1 MSWILRVV
9 VVFGLIGGGLYLFAG
24 ADPSTT
30 RPSAAQAPT
39 AAPLPPAVS
48 RPAAGVVTNRTGRP
62 PEAPFEIVTSP
73 GADYF
78 LKLVEAGTGQD
89 ALTIYVRGGERLEV
103 TAPLGSYRMRYAA
116 GETWRGETH
125 LFGPGDLTSYNGSE
139 SVFTF
144 EVSGGYVN
152 GYTVELIRQ
161 VGGNMDTRRISPS
174 QF

>member
-1 MSWILRVV
+1 MSGILRAVV
-9 VVFGLIGGGLYLFAG
+9 VLGLIGGGVYLFSG
-24 ADPSTT
+24 ADPATT
-30 RPSAAQAPT
+30 RPSVAQVPA
-39 AAPLPPAVS
+39 AAPLPPPVS
-48 RPAAGVVTNRTGRP
+48 RPPAGVVTNRTGRL
-62 PEAPFEIVTSP
+62 PEAPFEIITSP

-103 TAPLGSYRMRYAA
+103 TVPLGSYRMRYAT
-116 GETWRGETH
+116 GETWRGESH
-125 LFGPGDLTSYNGSE
+125 LFGPGELTSYNASE

-144 EVSGGYVN
+144 EVSNGYVN

-161 VGGNMDTRRISPS
+161 VGGNMDTPKISPS

>member
-1 MSWILRVV
+1 MGSILRAVV
-9 VVFGLIGGGLYLFAG
+9 VIGLIGAGVYLFTG
-24 ADPSTT
+24 PDPSAT
-30 RPSAAQAPT
+30 RPSAAQAQG
-39 AAPLPPAVS
+39 AAPLPTVVS
-48 RPAAGVVTNRTGRP
+48 RPPGGVIANRTGRS
-62 PEAPFEIVTSP
+62 PEAPFEIVTSA

-78 LKLVEAGTGQD
+78 LKLVDAGTGQD

-103 TAPLGSYRMRYAA
+103 TVPLGSYRMRYAA

-125 LFGPGDLTSYNGSE
+125 LFGPGDLTSYSASE

>member
-1 MSWILRVV
+1 MSGIVRAVV
-9 VVFGLIGGGLYLFAG
+9 VLGLIGGGVYLFTG

-30 RPSAAQAPT
+30 RSSAAQAPT

-48 RPAAGVVTNRTGRP
+48 RPAAGVVTNRTGRR

-103 TAPLGSYRMRYAA
+103 TVPLSVM
-116 GETWRGETH
+116 
-125 LFGPGDLTSYNGSE
+125 PLTDP
-139 SVFTF
+139 VPVTL
-144 EVSGGYVN
+144 V
-152 GYTVELIRQ
+152 TVPEPPVLAI
-161 VGGNMDTRRISPS
+161 VKLG
-174 QF
+174 